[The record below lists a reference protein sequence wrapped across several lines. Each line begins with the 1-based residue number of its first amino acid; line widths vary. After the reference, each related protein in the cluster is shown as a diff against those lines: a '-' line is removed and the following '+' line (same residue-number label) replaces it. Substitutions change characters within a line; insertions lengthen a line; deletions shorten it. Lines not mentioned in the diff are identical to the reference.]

1 MSINVAKADG
11 HVERFQPGKIKRTLR
26 RARASREVSERI
38 IKEIKT
44 RVYDGITTKE
54 ILRLVKSLLRKE
66 EARAAMRYDLKGAMI
81 RLGPAGFPFE
91 TFVAKVLEHYG
102 YKTRLRSILQGR
114 CVRHEVDI
122 IAEKAS
128 DERIK
133 RYLIEC
139 KYYNTPGTFIGLKDA
154 LYTYARFLDLNE
166 ASELGKGKR
175 FDGVWLACNTRASY
189 SARRYADCKGIK
201 LLGWLHPKGQGL
213 ERLVDRKKLY
223 PVTIL
228 PSVDKKALGN
238 MSKADLMLVEDLM
251 IHDLDSLREKTG
263 LSKEKLGKII
273 KEAKD
278 FMSGAAVGGSEDF
291 KERRTVI

>member
-1 MSINVAKADG
+1 MLINVVKADG
-11 HVERFQPGKIKRTLR
+11 RVERFKPEKITRTLR
-26 RARASREVSERI
+26 RARASRKVSERI

-54 ILRLVKSLLRKE
+54 ILKLVKSLLRKE
-66 EARAAMRYDLKGAMI
+66 EARAAMRYDLKGAMM

-128 DERIK
+128 EERIK

-139 KYYNTPGTFIGLKDA
+139 KYYNSSGNFISLKDA

-189 SARRYADCKGIK
+189 GARRYANCRGMR
-201 LLGWLHPKGQGL
+201 LLGWLHPRGQGL
-213 ERLVDRKKLY
+213 ERLVEEKKLY

-228 PSVDKKALGN
+228 PSVDRKALGN
-238 MSKADLMLVEDLM
+238 LSNAGLMLVRDLL
-251 IHDLDSLREKTG
+251 IHDFDILREKSG
-263 LSKEKLGKII
+263 LSKEKIRKII

-278 FMSGAAVGGSEDF
+278 FMSGAVVEG
-291 KERRTVI
+291 

>member
-1 MSINVAKADG
+1 
-11 HVERFQPGKIKRTLR
+11 VERFQPEKIARTLR
-26 RARASREVSERI
+26 RARASRKVSERI
-38 IKEIKT
+38 IKKIKT

-54 ILRLVKSLLRKE
+54 ILKLVKSLLRKE
-66 EARAAMRYDLKGAMI
+66 EARAAMRYDLKGAMM

-102 YKTRLRSILQGR
+102 YKTRLRRILQGR
-114 CVRHEVDI
+114 CVKHEVDI

-128 DERIK
+128 EERIK

-139 KYYNTPGTFIGLKDA
+139 KYYNSPGTFIGLKDA

-189 SARRYADCKGIK
+189 DARRYADCKGIR
-201 LLGWLHPKGQGL
+201 LLCWLHPRGQGL
-213 ERLVDRKKLY
+213 ERLVEEKKLY

-228 PSVDKKALGN
+228 PSVDRKALGN
-238 MSKADLMLVEDLM
+238 LSNAGLMLVRDLL
-251 IHDLDSLREKTG
+251 IHDFDILREKSG
-263 LSKEKLGKII
+263 LSKEKIRKII

-278 FMSGAAVGGSEDF
+278 FMSEAGVEG
-291 KERRTVI
+291 